1 MYDYIIIGAGI
12 VGTMIARELSRYE
25 GKVLVL
31 EKESDVANHQTIA
44 NSAIIHSGHD
54 PKPGTLK
61 AKLSVAGNQ
70 LYEKLEKELD
80 LPILN
85 TGAYVV
91 AHDSREE
98 KVLLELLS
106 RARENGV
113 SKAEIISGERA
124 RETEPNLHETITK
137 VLSLPTT
144 RVTYPWEVAFAAMEN
159 AIANGAEIRLNSEVT
174 RITKNDRTYLVEV
187 NHEKT
192 CESRFVINAA
202 GVFSDRIA
210 SLIDKRVPLQIT
222 PRKGE
227 YIVLDRRVKGWINHV
242 IYPVPTD
249 KGKGVLVTP
258 QIHGNILLGP
268 TSVFVHDKEN
278 VKTTQE
284 GIKTI
289 KRDVHSLASNIPYD
303 RTIRSFSGIRA
314 TSNYDDF
321 YIKES
326 AEHARFYHVAGI
338 DSPGLTAAPAIATYL
353 VERIQDAYP
362 LKKKATFNPYRK
374 KRLTYHKLDDKEKK
388 ALFEKDSRYG
398 RLVCKCEK
406 ITEAEIVEAMKGPL
420 GSDTIK
426 GIKKRARAGSGLC
439 QGGYCEHEV
448 LKIIARETKK
458 PKTKVDYYNKN
469 TPVLLRETKVK
480 S

>member
-1 MYDYIIIGAGI
+1 MYDHIVIGAGI
-12 VGTMIARELSRYE
+12 VGTMIARELSRHE

-61 AKLSVAGNQ
+61 AKLSVTGNR
-70 LYEKLEKELD
+70 LYETLEKELD
-80 LPILN
+80 IPILN

-91 AHDSREE
+91 AHDAFEE
-98 KVLLELLS
+98 HVLSDLLS

-113 SKAEIISGERA
+113 SRAEIISGERA
-124 RETEPNLHETITK
+124 REIEPNLHETITK
-137 VLSLPTT
+137 ALSLPTT

-159 AIANGAEIRLNSEVT
+159 AIENGAEIRLNSEVT
-174 RITKNDRTYLVEV
+174 KITESDGAYVVEV
-187 NHEKT
+187 NNRDT
-192 CESRFVINAA
+192 FESRFIINAA
-202 GVFSDRIA
+202 GVFSDDIA
-210 SLIDKRVPLQIT
+210 SFIETETPLRIT

-249 KGKGVLVTP
+249 KGKGVLLTP

-268 TSVFVHDKEN
+268 TSVFVDDKEN

-284 GIKTI
+284 GIATI
-289 KRDVHSLASNIPYD
+289 KKDVAALARNIPYD

-314 TSNYDDF
+314 TSDYHDF

-326 AEHARFYHVAGI
+326 TQHPRFYHVAGI

-353 VERIQDAYP
+353 VDLIKDTYALTRKTD
-362 LKKKATFNPYRK
+362 FNPYRK
-374 KRLTYHKLDDKEKK
+374 KRLTYHKLNDKEKK
-388 ALFEKDSRYG
+388 ALFEKDPRYG

-406 ITEAEIVEAMKGPL
+406 ITEAEIVEAIKGPL

-458 PKTKVDYYNKN
+458 SKTNVDYYGKN
-469 TPVLLRETKVK
+469 TPILLRETKVK

>member
-12 VGTMIARELSRYE
+12 VGTMIARELSRFE
-25 GKVLVL
+25 GNVLVL

-61 AKLSVAGNQ
+61 ATLCVSGNS
-70 LYEKLEKELD
+70 LYETLEKELD
-80 LPILN
+80 LPILQ
-85 TGAYVV
+85 TGGYVV
-91 AHDSREE
+91 AHDEHEE
-98 KVLLELLS
+98 HTLYDLLE
-106 RARENGV
+106 RARQNGV
-113 SKAEIISGERA
+113 SKAEIINADKA
-124 RETEPNLHETITK
+124 RENEPNLHESIRS

-159 AIANGAEIRLNSEVT
+159 AIENGAEIRLNSEVT
-174 RITKNDRTYLVEV
+174 KITKKEDAYTIVVNDKDTYQ
-187 NHEKT
+187 
-192 CESRFVINAA
+192 SRFVINAA
-202 GVFSDRIA
+202 GVHSDRIA
-210 SLIDKRVPLQIT
+210 AFIENESPIRIT

-227 YIVLDRRVKGWINHV
+227 YIVLDRRVKGLIRHV

-249 KGKGVLVTP
+249 RGKGVLLTP
-258 QIHGNILLGP
+258 QIHGNLLLGP
-268 TSVFVHDKEN
+268 TSVFVDDREN
-278 VKTTQE
+278 VKTTQD
-284 GIKTI
+284 GIAGI
-289 KRDVHSLASNIPYD
+289 KRDTEKLAQHIPYD
-303 RTIRSFSGIRA
+303 KTIRSFSGIRA
-314 TSNYDDF
+314 TSDFPDF
-321 YIKES
+321 YIRES
-326 AEHARFYHVAGI
+326 VRHPRFYHVAGI

-353 VERIQDAYP
+353 VDLIRNSYDIR
-362 LKKKATFNPYRK
+362 KKTVFNPFRK
-374 KRLTYHKLDDKEKK
+374 KRLTYHKLSDKEKT
-388 ALFEKDSRYG
+388 ALFEKDHRYG

-406 ITEAEIVEAMKGPL
+406 ITEAEIVEAIKGPL

-458 PKTKVDYYNKN
+458 PLTKVDYYGKN
-469 TPVLLRETKVK
+469 TPILVRETKVK